1 MRPGVASIIE
11 EGYFRICVEKIK
23 ETRAWTAAQLKA
35 LGFTFC
41 EPSANFIFAA
51 HPHCPAKKIYETLRR
66 EDIYVRYFDK
76 PGIDNYIRITIGTDE
91 EMRTLIEVLREK
103 CL

>member
-1 MRPGVASIIE
+1 M
-11 EGYFRICVEKIK
+11 
-23 ETRAWTAAQLKA
+23 

-41 EPSANFIFAA
+41 EPSANFIFAT
-51 HPHCPAKKIYETLRR
+51 HPDCPAKKIYETLRT

-91 EMRTLIEVLREK
+91 EMRTFIQTLKEK